1 MRFYDNVALQSIIT
15 SILLYIRVT
24 IGNDQI
30 LVNVVRKKIMIV
42 SYMLIFSTV
51 TV

>member
-24 IGNDQI
+24 GGNDQI
-30 LVNVVRKKIMIV
+30 RVNVVRKKIMIV